1 MHEEIYLTFLGIL
14 GVAIHHLKDW
24 VKANRLGKQYEL
36 KKSIPTILL
45 SVISTWVLVHLRF
58 DIETL
63 YVVTPFGA
71 LVLGY
76 IGNSVLFSFIDAKKP
91 KTDDDV

>member
-1 MHEEIYLTFLGIL
+1 MYEEIYLTFLGFL

-24 VKANRLGKQYEL
+24 VKANKIGKDYDL
-36 KKSIPTILL
+36 KKSIPTIIL
-45 SVISTWVLVHLRF
+45 SLITTWVLVHLRT

-76 IGNSVLFSFIDAKKP
+76 IGNSILFSFIDAKKP
-91 KTDDDV
+91 KIDE

>member
-1 MHEEIYLTFLGIL
+1 MNEEIYLTFLGIL
-14 GVAIHHLKDW
+14 GVAIHHLKQW
-24 VKANRLGKQYEL
+24 VQANKIGKEYEVKKAA
-36 KKSIPTILL
+36 PTILL
-45 SVISTWVLVHLRF
+45 SVITTWVLVHLRF

-76 IGNSVLFSFIDAKKP
+76 MGNSILFSFIDAKKP
-91 KTDDDV
+91 KIED